1 MKNRKEIIKEVLND
15 LKLLQS
21 NNSINQYAVEENI
34 NFFKASKSIPT
45 YLFWVIKKA
54 PRVDGERLL
63 EINDLLQK
71 WDLAMHERLIEIE
84 KRTFPGL
91 ITPLVEK
98 IANIILNTNNQI
110 TVMSF
115 GCGGMEAERQ
125 IISSLIANKHDTR
138 VVFIGVDR
146 SLIIKQIIQKNLKNL
161 EEQINFYEVENLTSE
176 RFAELRKKQT
186 KKYLIILCKNNIFEL
201 EKCFQE
207 EEIDILFHTLFKHH
221 FIKEEKEKIDAI
233 AKKLAKRVIEYD
245 GYRSLHNMIPQTIIG
260 WNNPIFLNA
269 EIFSHLRFSTKK
281 ELIEAHKKK
290 VLFMKIG
297 YYLLELK

>member
-1 MKNRKEIIKEVLND
+1 MKNRKEIIKEVLNH

-146 SLIIKQIIQKNLKNL
+146 SLIIKQII
-161 EEQINFYEVENLTSE
+161 
-176 RFAELRKKQT
+176 
-186 KKYLIILCKNNIFEL
+186 
-201 EKCFQE
+201 
-207 EEIDILFHTLFKHH
+207 H
-221 FIKEEKEKIDAI
+221 FSAI
-233 AKKLAKRVIEYD
+233 
-245 GYRSLHNMIPQTIIG
+245 SP
-260 WNNPIFLNA
+260 
-269 EIFSHLRFSTKK
+269 
-281 ELIEAHKKK
+281 
-290 VLFMKIG
+290 
-297 YYLLELK
+297 